1 LLSYSNNI
9 GVGTHVYL
17 RRVLEKIIKYKYNTI
32 KESLSEKLQIEF
44 IKNET
49 KFSRKVKILD
59 KFLPEYSS
67 QNTKVY
73 SILSIGIHSLEEDEA
88 LKYFTVLEE
97 SIYLVLDGLLKLPKE
112 DKLKKQIEIDLNYIN
127 QDIKK

>member
-1 LLSYSNNI
+1 M
-9 GVGTHVYL
+9 YL